1 MTGLRFG
8 ARPTC
13 WMRRR
18 SSRPR
23 ARRWPIV
30 ASPRRGFYAYIT
42 EPIPAGELTPLQR
55 TNKRLSDRM
64 GFGGQQWRNVER
76 IRFDTKAEAKRWA
89 YDKFTEARTNTT
101 TGGLTK

>member
-1 MTGLRFG
+1 
-8 ARPTC
+8 
-13 WMRRR
+13 
-18 SSRPR
+18 
-23 ARRWPIV
+23 
-30 ASPRRGFYAYIT
+30 
-42 EPIPAGELTPLQR
+42 
-55 TNKRLSDRM
+55 M